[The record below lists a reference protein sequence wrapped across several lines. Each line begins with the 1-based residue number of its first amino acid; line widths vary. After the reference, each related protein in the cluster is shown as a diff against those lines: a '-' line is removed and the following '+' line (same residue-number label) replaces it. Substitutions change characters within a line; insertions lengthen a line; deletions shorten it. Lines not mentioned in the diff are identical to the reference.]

1 MRLQSAIFDMD
12 GTLIDSMGMWRK
24 LGPSMLRRLGI
35 EPDAEDEAGLRDK
48 SLRDKAAYCKA
59 RYHLSQTEEEI
70 MALGR
75 VVVEDFYRHEVRA
88 KPGAR
93 EFLSLLKMEGVW
105 MYIATAT
112 DRPLAEIALE
122 TTGLRDYFRGMI
134 TAAEAG
140 SKERPEI
147 FERAMARL
155 QSNKKD
161 TVIFDDSLYA
171 IRTAK
176 TAGFRVAGVYDDAA
190 KADQEEIRRLS
201 DYYILSFE
209 EMYNRDGL

>member
-35 EPDAEDEAGLRDK
+35 EPDGADEAGLRDK
-48 SLRDKAAYCKA
+48 SLRQKAEYCRT
-59 RYHLSQTEEEI
+59 RYDLPQTVEEI

-75 VVVEDFYRHEVRA
+75 VVVEDFYRSEVQA
-88 KPGAR
+88 KPGVR

-112 DRPLAEIALE
+112 DRPLVEIALAR
-122 TTGLRDYFRGMI
+122 TGLRDFFKGI
-134 TAAEAG
+134 VTAAEAG
-140 SKERPEI
+140 GKERPEI

-176 TAGFRVAGVYDDAA
+176 SAGFRVAGVYDNAA
-190 KADQEEIRRLS
+190 KADQEEIKRLS

-209 EMYNRDGL
+209 EMFNHTDL